1 MKSVFSKSAISF
13 WLLCLTLSVN
23 LALATNHKSHAMRL
37 LTSSDIQ
44 QRIQAIKDRPNL
56 NEELKKRVLA
66 DYFESEDN
74 LNELVEQENQAEA
87 FKQSISSLPL
97 ENKQLEQEIA
107 VAEYALKNRK
117 SEKLALFP
125 VEELEQRLVLEKSHL
140 SDLDAE
146 INRNEGR
153 INELLNRPQL
163 IRERIADLK
172 TKQTADLEEQQTLT
186 SRSGM
191 PLIEKEARQT
201 LLETRQ
207 RLGDSTLKALELE
220 NISTPM
226 RLQIQKDRAHLL
238 TLQREKLTALLD
250 ELDNFLLEKRQQEIS
265 KEEAELAQAEKAAEG
280 KPPLIRAATQ
290 QNLRYT
296 RNLQD
301 VNQNM
306 ELYLAKKS
314 EIEVRIKQLEKDFH
328 SAEQKI
334 NLAGLSPV
342 LGNLLREQ
350 RRNLPQR
357 KQFSDLADSIQHE
370 TALSSLE
377 LFKLDEAK
385 KQLADINQALLGQLS
400 QQTQADLSDA
410 DRLQLRAELRMLLS
424 DQKDLV
430 VRLAAVYA
438 EYSRV
443 LGDVDFNLQQMLVA
457 ADKFG
462 AYLDQR
468 LLWVPSA
475 PVISEDYLKDIFNS
489 LLWFFNPG
497 SWLMVAVNLA
507 RGLAAQPWL
516 IMLLLGLGVGYW
528 RFHHSARQLIYRLLN
543 KNGNNPY
550 ANSFAQLMLGLFA
563 ILALILLWPL
573 LMAWAAWVLESSRGS
588 ELFSR
593 AVAEGLKTT
602 AISLAVVQFFYRIFR
617 PEGVA
622 QVLFLWQQRTVSVIY
637 RQLQWSRFVALPCIF
652 IIAMTGSD
660 LFSEHSYALGRTA
673 QIVMMLTLA
682 YVFHRLC
689 HPLIGLGKGYYAN
702 SKSWLSRLR
711 YLWYVI
717 AISIPLVVIG
727 FAVAGYYQSAL
738 ELQEKLILTLRLLI
752 VTVFLQSLAIRWL
765 DVTKR
770 QLALQNARHKRK
782 QADSASTA
790 EPLLASEEH
799 LHDISLINRQS
810 GKLLTTMITATLLIG
825 LWMIWNDILPAFTVF
840 ERVELWQYQQMLEG
854 KEVTLS
860 VTLVNILTC
869 LLYAAVTVVFVSNF
883 PALVDLLTVERFA
896 ITPGSRYALIQLVR
910 YSLIAIAFLA
920 IANELGGSW
929 SQVQWL
935 VAALSVGLGFGLQEI
950 FANMVSGIILLFER
964 PIRVGDTVTVGDV
977 TGRVVRIQMRATHI
991 VDWDRKEL
999 VVPNKIFITDR
1010 LINWTLSDTVTR
1022 LVMPVN
1028 VAYGSDTDLVER
1040 VLKQAIMDTE
1050 LVLDDPEPTVSF
1062 SGFGDSSLDFKL
1074 NVFVRELGD
1083 RLSVTHELH
1092 KRIYA
1097 ALRANHI
1104 EVPYP
1109 QRDVHIRSVA
1119 EGILQRE
1126 ARF

>member
-1 MKSVFSKSAISF
+1 MKSVFRFSGLSF
-13 WLLCLTLSVN
+13 CLFYCFVSLN
-23 LALATNHKSHAMRL
+23 LALAANQKPHAVKL
-37 LTSSDIQ
+37 LTAADIQ

-56 NEELKKRVLA
+56 NDELKKRVLA

-74 LNELVEQENQAEA
+74 LNELTEQDNQAET
-87 FKQSISSLPL
+87 FKQAIAGLPL
-97 ENKQLEQEIA
+97 ESRQIQQDIA
-107 VAEYALKNRK
+107 DAEASLKHRK
-117 SEKLALFP
+117 TEKWALFP
-125 VEELEQRLVLEKSHL
+125 VEELEQRLVLEKSRL

-146 INRNEGR
+146 ISRNESQ
-153 INELLNRPQL
+153 INELVNRPRQ
-163 IRERIADLK
+163 IRERIAEIK
-172 TKQTADLEEQQTLT
+172 AKQSADLEEQQALS
-186 SRSGM
+186 SRTGM
-191 PLIEKEARQT
+191 ALIEKEARQT

-207 RLGDSTLKALELE
+207 RLGDSTVKALELE
-220 NISTPM
+220 NISAPM
-226 RLQIQKDRAHLL
+226 RLQLQKDRAHWLG
-238 TLQREKLTALLD
+238 LQREKLTVMLD
-250 ELDNFLLEKRQQEIS
+250 ELDSFLLDKRQQEIS

-296 RNLQD
+296 RDLQV
-301 VNQNM
+301 VNNSM
-306 ELYLAKKS
+306 ELYQAKKN
-314 EIEVRIKQLEKDFH
+314 EIEARNKQLEKDFH

-334 NLAGLSPV
+334 NLAGVSPV

-357 KQFSDLADSIQHE
+357 KQYAELSDGIQHQ
-370 TALSSLE
+370 TALTSLE

-385 KQLADINQALLGQLS
+385 KQLADINQALMAQLAQDS
-400 QQTQADLSDA
+400 GKDIGEV
-410 DRLQLRAELRMLLS
+410 DRLQLRAELRMLLN

-430 VRLAAVYA
+430 VRLAAIYA
-438 EYSRV
+438 DYYRV
-443 LGDVDFNLQQMLVA
+443 LGDVDFNLQQLLTA
-457 ADKFG
+457 SDKFG

-475 PVISEDYLKDIFNS
+475 PVISQDYLQDIFHSS
-489 LLWFFNPG
+489 LWLLNPAH
-497 SWLMVAVNLA
+497 WLKASVNLA
-507 RGLAAQPWL
+507 RGLSGQPWL
-516 IMLLLGLGVGYW
+516 VMFLIAVITAYW
-528 RFHHSARQLIYRLLN
+528 RYRSLARQLLQRLLS
-543 KNGNNPY
+543 KHGNNPY
-550 ANSFAQLMLGLFA
+550 ANSFGQLLLGLLA
-563 ILALILLWPL
+563 ILALSLLWPL
-573 LMAWAAWVLESSRGS
+573 LMILTAWGLDMYRGS
-588 ELFSR
+588 DFFSH
-593 AVAEGLKTT
+593 AVAQGLKT
-602 AISLAVVQFFYRIFR
+602 AALSLGVVQFFYRIFR

-622 QVLFLWQQRTVSVIY
+622 QVLFLWQQRTVELIY
-637 RQLQWSRFVALPCIF
+637 RQLQWSRFVVLPCIF

-689 HPLIGLGKGYYAN
+689 HPLHGLAKGYYAS
-702 SKSWLSRLR
+702 SKSWLSRLG
-711 YLWYVI
+711 YVWYAAAVLM
-717 AISIPLVVIG
+717 PLVVIG

-752 VTVFLQSLAIRWL
+752 VTVFFHALAIRWL

-770 QLALQNARHKRK
+770 QLALHNARHKRK
-782 QADSASTA
+782 QADAPGGDAIT
-790 EPLLASEEH
+790 EDN
-799 LHDISLINRQS
+799 LHDISMINQQS
-810 GKLLTTMITATLLIG
+810 SKLLTTVISAIVLIG
-825 LWMIWNDILPAFTVF
+825 FWMIWNDILPAFTVF
-840 ERVELWQYQQMLEG
+840 DRIELWQYQQLQEG
-854 KEVTLS
+854 KEVVQT
-860 VTLVNILTC
+860 VTLVNLLIC
-869 LLYAAVTVVFVSNF
+869 LLYAVLTVVFVSNF
-883 PALVDLLTVERFA
+883 PALVDLLTVDKFA
-896 ITPGSRYALIQLVR
+896 LTPGSRYALIQLVR
-910 YSLIAIAFLA
+910 YLLIAIAFLA
-920 IANELGGSW
+920 VANELGGSW

-977 TGRVVRIQMRATHI
+977 TGKVSRIQMRATHI

-1022 LVMPVN
+1022 LVMPVG

-1040 VLKQAIMDTE
+1040 VLKQAIQDTE

-1062 SGFGDSSLDFKL
+1062 SGFGESSLDFKL

-1097 ALRANHI
+1097 ALREHHI

-1119 EGILQRE
+1119 EGILQR
-1126 ARF
+1126 